1 MAISRMLTR
10 PLLASTFAV
19 GGLRALRDPHA
30 AAPQA
35 RAVTDRVVPAL
46 QNLSPV
52 ELPKDPAFWV
62 RLNGATQIA
71 AAGAL
76 ALGISPRLAAGVLAT
91 SLVPTTLAGHR
102 FWEATDPTE
111 RAQQRAHFFKNV
123 SMLGGLLTAAGD
135 TEGRPGLAWRTR
147 HAASEARGS
156 TGRLTRQ
163 ARREAR
169 RTLREARREA
179 HHVSQHARREA
190 HHLAGVAT
198 SRGRIAKAE
207 LT

>member
-1 MAISRMLTR
+1 MAVSRMLTR
-10 PLLASTFAV
+10 PLLASSFAV
-19 GGLRALRDPHA
+19 GGVRALRDPHA

-46 QNLSPV
+46 QSVAPV

-62 RLNGATQIA
+62 RLNGATQLA

-76 ALGISPRLAAGVLAT
+76 ALGIVPRLAAGVLAT
-91 SLVPTTLAGHR
+91 SLVPTAFAGHR

-111 RAQQRAHFFKNV
+111 RAQQRTRFLQDV

-135 TEGRPGLAWRTR
+135 TEGRPGLAWRAR

-156 TGRLTRQ
+156 TVRATGQ

-179 HHVSQHARREA
+179 HHASRRARREA
-190 HHLAGVAT
+190 HHLAGTAT

>member
-10 PLLASTFAV
+10 PLLASMFAV
-19 GGLRALRDPHA
+19 GGVNALRDPDA
-30 AAPQA
+30 TAPRA

-46 QNLSPV
+46 QSVAPV

-62 RLNGATQIA
+62 RINGATQIA

-76 ALGISPRLAAGVLAT
+76 ALGIAPRLAAGVLAT

-102 FWEATDPTE
+102 YWEETDPAA
-111 RAQQRAHFFKNV
+111 RAQQRIHFFKNV

-135 TEGRPGLAWRTR
+135 TEGRPGVAWRMRRAARDARREATR
-147 HAASEARGS
+147 AATDARREAQHLAAS
-156 TGRLTRQ
+156 

-169 RTLREARREA
+169 L
-179 HHVSQHARREA
+179 
-190 HHLAGVAT
+190 
-198 SRGRIAKAE
+198 AKAE